1 MNPMTPDKEI
11 AAAVQNGN
19 TQAAHVLMS
28 RHRDGVYGMALRML
42 RNSEDAAEVT
52 QEALVKAL
60 TKIHTYDTSRPF
72 APWLYRIA
80 RNLCVD
86 RYRRRRPTSELN
98 EEITAAPTLA
108 DGGPRFGRR
117 ADDVAHQNEVN
128 AALAEAMGTLGD
140 KYREIIVLY
149 HYDHMTYREIADHL
163 GLPDGTVMNRLFRA
177 RRKLQAALIERGITP

>member
-1 MNPMTPDKEI
+1 MNPVTPDEEM
-11 AAAVQNGN
+11 AAEVQNGN

-60 TKIHTYDTSRPF
+60 TKIDTYDTSRPF

-86 RYRRRRPTSELN
+86 RHRRRRPTSELN
-98 EEITAAPTLA
+98 EEITAAPGVME
-108 DGGPRFGRR
+108 GGARFGQR
-117 ADDVAHQNEVN
+117 ADEVAHQNELN
-128 AALAEAMGTLGD
+128 AALAVAMGTLGD

-149 HYDHMTYREIADHL
+149 HYDHLSYREIAERLD
-163 GLPDGTVMNRLFRA
+163 LPDGAVMNRLFRA
-177 RRKLQAALIERGITP
+177 RRKLQVALLERGITP

>member
-1 MNPMTPDKEI
+1 MNPMTPDEEM
-11 AAAVQNGN
+11 AEAVQNGN

-52 QEALVKAL
+52 QEALYKAL
-60 TKIHTYDTSRPF
+60 SRIDSYDPSRPF

-86 RYRRRRPTSELN
+86 RHRRRRPTSELH
-98 EEITAAPTLA
+98 EETTAAPDLFE
-108 DGGPRFGRR
+108 GGARFGRR
-117 ADDVAHQNEVN
+117 ADDVVQQRELNH
-128 AALAEAMGTLGD
+128 ALGEAMGTLGE

-149 HYDHMTYREIADHL
+149 HYDHMTYREIAEHL
-163 GLPDGTVMNRLFRA
+163 DLPDGTVMNRLFRA
-177 RRKLQAALIERGITP
+177 RRKLQAALLERGITP